1 MTDKQETASVEQTD
15 GASFILGFEEWFKS
29 SNQTAKENFMAR
41 LAKKIC
47 EEKPDEAQD
56 MRYELWVHG
65 SVETKSGLCTSWT
78 YDIYDCPDKWH
89 RNHGYDC
96 DVVYFHSPFVPNI
109 CCCAK
114 KPEKN

>member
-1 MTDKQETASVEQTD
+1 MTDKQETASLEQTD

-41 LAKKIC
+41 LAKSIC
-47 EEKPDEAQD
+47 EDKPDEAQE
-56 MRYELWVHG
+56 MRYFFKKL
-65 SVETKSGLCTSWT
+65 TGLCSSWT

-89 RNHGYDC
+89 RDHGYDC

-114 KPEKN
+114 KPEKK